1 MPGEREPGISAFR
14 RKFNGIFLLAMRE
27 ILYPTLRIKRWG
39 RSMDNPQRLKATS
52 KNVLSPD

>member
-1 MPGEREPGISAFR
+1 MPGERAGHFCVSAKIQR
-14 RKFNGIFLLAMRE
+14 LFLLVMWE